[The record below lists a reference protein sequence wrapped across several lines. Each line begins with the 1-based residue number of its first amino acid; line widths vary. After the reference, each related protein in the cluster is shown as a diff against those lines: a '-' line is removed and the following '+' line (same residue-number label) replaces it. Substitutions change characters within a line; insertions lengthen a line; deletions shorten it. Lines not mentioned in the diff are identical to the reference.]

1 MLWQQAKKTLFKFSM
16 MKNFVFVLTKK
27 SMLLQ
32 QSDQET
38 IKQSLSE
45 GGKGQG

>member
-16 MKNFVFVLTKK
+16 MKDFVFFYKK

-32 QSDQET
+32 QSDQKT